1 MYSRRQFLAS
11 TAITTTGLALA
22 GHRLAAVAAT
32 DEKPA
37 APAAP
42 ADVGATGMA
51 RRRIPSSG
59 EEIPVIGMGTSGSFD
74 VGTDA
79 AARAPLR
86 DVLQLF
92 FAGGGTL
99 IDTAPSYGAAETV
112 LGDLLA
118 ENGWRERCFL
128 ATKIGQQGRE
138 AGLAE
143 FERSLERL
151 RTDKV
156 DLVQIHN
163 LRDWQHQLPLAREL
177 KSQGRVRYVGLT
189 HYVEH
194 KQDELADAM
203 QESKPDFVQ
212 INYSVI
218 SRGAEK
224 RVLPLARELGISVLI
239 NRAFDDGR
247 LFGKVKGKP
256 LPDWAADAGIGSWA
270 QAFLKFA
277 LSHPA
282 VTAVIPATDDPEHQ
296 RDNLQ
301 AGSGPVLTSEQRE
314 SLIALLA

>member
-1 MYSRRQFLAS
+1 MYSRRQFLTS
-11 TAITTTGLALA
+11 TAIAAAGAALA
-22 GHRLAAVAAT
+22 SHQSVAIAAADAAAQ
-32 DEKPA
+32 KPA
-37 APAAP
+37 PA
-42 ADVGATGMA
+42 TKMA
-51 RRRIPSSG
+51 RRKIPASG

-79 AARAPLR
+79 AARDPLR
-86 DVLQLF
+86 EVLTLF

-99 IDTAPSYGAAETV
+99 IDTAPSYGAAEDV

-128 ATKIGQQGRE
+128 ATKIGQQGRD

-163 LRDWQHQLPLAREL
+163 LRDWQHQLALAREL
-177 KSQGRVRYVGLT
+177 KAEGRTRYVGLT

-212 INYSVI
+212 INYSVV
-218 SRGAEK
+218 SRGAEQ
-224 RVLPLARELGISVLI
+224 RVLPLAQELGIAVLI
-239 NRAFDDGR
+239 NRAFEDGR
-247 LFGKVKGKP
+247 LFAEVKGKP
-256 LPDWAADAGIGSWA
+256 LPDWAAEAGVNSWA
-270 QAFLKFA
+270 QAFLRFA

-282 VTAVIPATDDPEHQ
+282 VTAVIPATDSPEHQ
-296 RDNLQ
+296 SDNLQ
-301 AGSGPVLTSEQRE
+301 AGSGPILTEEQRQ